1 MAANDE
7 KVQESVNQFLS
18 DVKRFALLLFVNCRV
33 IVNAIKGMECSP
45 EFKKSLDTVAG
56 CFEMSASSVTS
67 DSYNP
72 LLAKC
77 TSEVHIAVL
86 VLEFVSLLTS
96 LSPTPQRIPVQFHYL
111 FYSQPTSD
119 LQVLLDF
126 HSSLKVSSSLVSH
139 LLALR

>member
-33 IVNAIKGMECSP
+33 IVDAIKGMECSP

-86 VLEFVSLLTS
+86 VLEFVSPGATRFPLFPQSEFVSRLSSVSTS
-96 LSPTPQRIPVQFHYL
+96 MT
-111 FYSQPTSD
+111 
-119 LQVLLDF
+119 
-126 HSSLKVSSSLVSH
+126 
-139 LLALR
+139 

>member
-1 MAANDE
+1 MGANDE
-7 KVQESVNQFLS
+7 NVQESVNQFLS

-45 EFKKSLDTVAG
+45 EFKKSFDMVAA
-56 CFEMSASSVTS
+56 CFEMSASSVIS

-96 LSPTPQRIPVQFHYL
+96 LSPTPQRIPVSFYYL
-111 FYSQPTSD
+111 SYSQPTSD

-126 HSSLKVSSSLVSH
+126 HSSFKVSSSLVSH
-139 LLALR
+139 LLAL